1 MPGRRR
7 GPRSPALRQARTFA
21 ADGLIPYLDY
31 TTPTFYDD
39 ISGGVQ
45 RLMAAKDT
53 PAQFAK
59 SMQSVYDKW
68 DSSR

>member
-1 MPGRRR
+1 M
-7 GPRSPALRQARTFA
+7 FA
-21 ADGLIPYLDY
+21 QWKRLNGADGLIPYLDY

-53 PAQFAK
+53 PSQFAK
-59 SMQSVYDKW
+59 NMQSVYDKW
-68 DSSR
+68 NASR

>member
-1 MPGRRR
+1 VPSTGL
-7 GPRSPALRQARTFA
+7 SADVFA
-21 ADGLIPYLDY
+21 QWKRLNADDGLIPYLDY

-68 DSSR
+68 NSSR